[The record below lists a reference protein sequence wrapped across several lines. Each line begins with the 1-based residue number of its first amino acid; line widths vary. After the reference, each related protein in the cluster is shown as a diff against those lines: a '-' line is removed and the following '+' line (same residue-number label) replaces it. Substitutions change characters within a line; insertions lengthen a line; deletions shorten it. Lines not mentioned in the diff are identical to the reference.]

1 MRTGAEQAEPRI
13 ARIFGID
20 VRLHWSFLILVAFL
34 LIDGFRLGGRGVFDA
49 TVWMA
54 MLFGSVLV
62 HELAHAVVGRARGA
76 AVKDIVLLPIGGAT
90 RTERFPDRP
99 RDEFLMTVVGPGSS
113 FALAGLA
120 GLAVILSGRGLLPVD
135 LHHGSLAARLFWL
148 NILLGGFNL
157 LPAFPMD
164 GGRILRAGL
173 SAVFGRLRATQIA
186 AAVGKVFAVGF
197 GIFGLYTNIWLL
209 FIAVFIFMAA
219 TGEERDVEMTA
230 AVHGRRVEEAMLRGV
245 AVVPTST
252 AIREAV
258 SEALSSGLDVVI
270 VQAPG
275 RVGIATLPDLVAAEA
290 ADPWA
295 PIETVSRFDLPAL
308 TLDASLSGAI
318 DALRGSGTPALPVA
332 DGATVVGVVT
342 EGSVRRL
349 AARLLTVRG

>member
-1 MRTGAEQAEPRI
+1 MKPSSEQGEPRI
-13 ARIFGID
+13 ATIFGVD
-20 VRLHWSFLILVAFL
+20 VRLHWSFLILVAL
-34 LIDGFRLGGRGVFDA
+34 LLVDGLRLGGRGVVDA
-49 TVWMA
+49 AVWMG

-76 AVKDIVLLPIGGAT
+76 SVKDIVLLPIGGAT

-99 RDEFLMTVVGPGSS
+99 RDEFLMTVVGPASS
-113 FALAGLA
+113 FALAALA
-120 GLAVILSGRGLLPVD
+120 GLAVTLTGRGLLPVD

-148 NILLGGFNL
+148 NVLLGGFNL

-173 SAVFGRLRATQIA
+173 STAFGRLRATQIA
-186 AAVGKVFAVGF
+186 ATVGKVFAVGF

-219 TGEERDVEMTA
+219 TAEARDVEMTA

-245 AVVPTST
+245 VVVPAATT
-252 AIREAV
+252 LRQAV
-258 SEALSSGLDVVI
+258 TEALSTGMDVVI
-270 VQAPG
+270 IQAPG

-290 ADPWA
+290 TDPWA
-295 PIETVSRFDLPAL
+295 PVETVSRFDLPAL
-308 TLDASLSGAI
+308 PRSASLSDAI
-318 DALRGSGTPALPVA
+318 EALRGSGTPALPVA
-332 DGATVVGVVT
+332 DGATVVGVVS